1 MKKKE
6 EEFQIGKFI
15 KEIEIDEHQHL
26 FWLSV
31 LLILANIVL
40 LVSIVYLVVKFM
52 KWYIW
57 LIDICILVFCIL
69 QSIRTYKNS
78 KKMRVYAIH
87 ENCLIIKSL
96 MYDTVIELSNIFD
109 VKPKRTLYDIFDKKG
124 VRSLEL
130 LIKSKSRDK
139 IILRFINEDVYK
151 LAQEIL
157 DLANKA
163 RVDKKL
169 SNINIEKN
177 NNLNIDNN
185 STIEHENENA

>member
-40 LVSIVYLVVKFM
+40 LISIVYLVVKFM

-109 VKPKRTLYDIFDKKG
+109 VKPKRTLYDIFAKKG